1 VAIDNSVKPL
11 DLDGLVAAGSLDC
24 KFENA
29 ANPCGFPA
37 PDTGIFF
44 FDDLASFEILGM
56 EFGINKL
63 TIQVILGVVIVLAFF
78 LWAFRRPKLVPR
90 GSQNVGEMGYLF
102 IRDGI
107 AREVIGK
114 DGDKY
119 VPFLFSFF
127 FLVWILNF
135 MGVMPFVHFP
145 ATSVFAIPVA
155 FALIVYLT
163 WLPLG
168 IYRQGFFPFFKGML
182 FPPGVPKPMYLL
194 LAPIE
199 FLSNII
205 VRPFT
210 HAVRLFAN
218 MFAGHLLLATFSI
231 ASFYLLTFT
240 VIGVLGSV
248 ASVTV
253 AVAITG
259 FELLIQALQ
268 AYIFTL
274 LTAVYIGGALHAD
287 H

>member
-1 VAIDNSVKPL
+1 MAAESLTAESLEGV
-11 DLDGLVAAGSLDC
+11 VAAGSLDC

-44 FDDLASFEILGM
+44 FDDLASVEILGM
-56 EFGINKL
+56 TFGVNKV
-63 TIQVILGVVIVLAFF
+63 TIQVILAVVIILAFF
-78 LWAFRRPKLVPR
+78 LYAFRKPKVVPR

-107 AREVIGK
+107 AREVMGK
-114 DGDKY
+114 DGDKF

-127 FLVWILNF
+127 FLVWMLNF
-135 MGVMPFVHFP
+135 MGIMPFVHFP
-145 ATSVFAIPVA
+145 ATSIFAIPVA

-163 WLPLG
+163 WVPIG
-168 IYRQGFFPFFKGML
+168 VYRQGFGGFFKNMM
-182 FPPGVPKPMYLL
+182 FPPGVPKPMYVLL
-194 LAPIE
+194 TPIE
-199 FLSNII
+199 FQSNII

-210 HAVRLFAN
+210 HAIRLFAN

-240 VIGVLGSV
+240 VIGALGSV
-248 ASVTV
+248 ASVAV
-253 AVAITG
+253 AVAITA

-274 LTAVYIGGALHAD
+274 LTAVYIGGALHAE

>member
-1 VAIDNSVKPL
+1 MSL
-11 DLDGLVAAGSLDC
+11 SAAGGINC

-29 ANPCGFPA
+29 DLPCGFPA
-37 PDTGIFF
+37 PGSGIFF
-44 FDDLASFEILGM
+44 FDDLASWDI
-56 EFGINKL
+56 FGTTFSINKVTL
-63 TIQVILGVVIVLAFF
+63 LVVFAVVLVLGFF
-78 LWAFRRPKLVPR
+78 LYAFRKPQIVPR
-90 GSQNVGEMGYLF
+90 GAQNVGETGYLF

-107 AREVIGK
+107 ARDVIGK
-114 DGDKY
+114 EGDKF

-127 FLVWILNF
+127 FLIWTFNFFGILPL
-135 MGVMPFVHFP
+135 VQFP
-145 ATSVFAIPVA
+145 ITSVFAIPVA
-155 FALIVYLT
+155 FALIVYFT
-163 WLPLG
+163 WVPLG
-168 IYRQGFFPFFKGML
+168 IYRQGFVGFFKSML

-199 FLSNII
+199 FISNII

-231 ASFYLLTFT
+231 AAYYLLTFT
-240 VIGVLGSV
+240 LIGIIGSA
-248 ASVTV
+248 ASFTM
-253 AVAITG
+253 AVALTA

-274 LTAVYIGGALHAD
+274 LTAVYISGALHAE